1 MNVILDKPNEWLTDI
16 SILCCDYLRKSLLKD
31 LLLSSSVYNLN
42 DCVFKEKAVLYVL
55 IKK

>member
-16 SILCCDYLRKSLLKD
+16 SILCCGYLRKSLLKD

-42 DCVFKEKAVLYVL
+42 DCVYKEKAVLCVL